1 MNKNNTLWHKNK
13 MTPVLPEP
21 QQAATPVHT
30 AQTSNCAL
38 IASSKSM
45 TVTLLQS
52 KARTKIRNKQNYIL
66 TINEQL
72 NNRLDLLW

>member
-1 MNKNNTLWHKNK
+1 

-21 QQAATPVHT
+21 QQAATHVHT
-30 AQTSNCAL
+30 TQTSNCAL
-38 IASSKSM
+38 IASSNSM

-52 KARTKIRNKQNYIL
+52 MARTKIRNKRNYNRA
-66 TINEQL
+66 INEQL